1 MDPRLNDREL
11 SEMTVEHGWKRL
23 DTIARVAT
31 PEVRVAAAARLIGDS
46 HDGPVWAVN
55 PNETFPAA
63 STIKTAILVAL
74 YREVD
79 AGRLDL
85 DEVRHVNAA
94 IKTPGSGV
102 LAWLRDDLPLTLADL
117 AALMIAVSDNIASN
131 LVLDAVGIDRV
142 QATIA
147 ELGMTATTLNRR
159 FLGRAPGPGEPDNT
173 TSAADLVLLLTAIAE
188 GTAASPTS
196 CERMWE
202 TLRLQQHRDRLAR
215 RLPADIVFSG
225 KSGSLPGL
233 AHDSGLIESQAG
245 TLAVAVLTEGF
256 LDSYAADELIGQLGL
271 AALGAANLASLPT
284 LHAG

>member
-1 MDPRLNDREL
+1 MGSKLNHREM
-11 SEMTVEHGWKRL
+11 SEMTAEHGWTEL
-23 DTIARVAT
+23 DTIAREAAAGG
-31 PEVRVAAAARLIGDS
+31 RVAAAARLIGDS
-46 HDGPVWAVN
+46 HAGPVWAVH
-55 PNETFPAA
+55 PNEAFPAA

-85 DEVRHVNAA
+85 DEVRHVSAA

-117 AALMIAVSDNIASN
+117 AALMIAVSDNTASN

-147 ELGMTATTLNRR
+147 ELGMTETRLNRR

-173 TSAADLVLLLTAIAE
+173 TSAADLVSLLAAIAE
-188 GTAASPTS
+188 GTAASPAS
-196 CERMWE
+196 CERMWK

-215 RLPADIVFSG
+215 RLPADIVFGG

-233 AHDSGLIESQAG
+233 AHDSGLIESPAG

-271 AALGAANLASLPT
+271 AALEAANRASLPA